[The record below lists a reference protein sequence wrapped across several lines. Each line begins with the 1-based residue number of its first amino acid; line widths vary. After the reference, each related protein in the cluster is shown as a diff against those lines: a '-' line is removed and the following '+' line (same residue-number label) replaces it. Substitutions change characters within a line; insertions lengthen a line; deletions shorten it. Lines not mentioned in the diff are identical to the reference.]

1 MKTVA
6 KMIGWILVIA
16 GVIAVIG
23 LVWGVMSDRLP
34 SSFMAILLMS
44 APVVLVLIIG
54 RVLIRVGSRENTVPM
69 NVEQWTRRGP
79 V

>member
-6 KMIGWILVIA
+6 KMIGWIMVIA
-16 GVIAVIG
+16 GVIAAIG
-23 LVWGVMSDRLP
+23 LVWGVMSHRLP
-34 SSFMAILLMS
+34 SSFLPILLMC
-44 APVVLVLIIG
+44 APVVLVLIVG
-54 RVLIRVGSRENTVPM
+54 RVLIRVGGREDMVPT